1 MGNIRCTGNGSERT
15 EEPAAAQAAEDVD
28 MGFDN
33 AVKVLNAPALP
44 QPPSFKGSTES
55 ERRAFMREYQ
65 RYTLVYGP
73 VFNRRISM
81 FDFGKSYGD
90 VTEDE
95 WVALFMEA
103 HDEAPDE
110 LDALKKRLQ
119 VALQFDTK
127 ILDAD
132 SRSTTR

>member
-1 MGNIRCTGNGSERT
+1 
-15 EEPAAAQAAEDVD
+15 
-28 MGFDN
+28 
-33 AVKVLNAPALP
+33 
-44 QPPSFKGSTES
+44 
-55 ERRAFMREYQ
+55 
-65 RYTLVYGP
+65 
-73 VFNRRISM
+73 M

-95 WVALFMEA
+95 WVAWFMEA

-132 SRSTTR
+132 SRVSRVLDNSMKTLEADGQEWVIHQEGKLMVEIITKAIKPAPLQLAVSKQL